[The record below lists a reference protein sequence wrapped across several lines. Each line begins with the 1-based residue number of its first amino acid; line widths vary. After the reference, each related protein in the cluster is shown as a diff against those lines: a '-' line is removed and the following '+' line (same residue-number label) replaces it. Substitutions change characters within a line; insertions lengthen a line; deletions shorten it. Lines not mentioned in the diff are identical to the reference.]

1 MPNLQHKLLST
12 TYSEIWLTGLE
23 KTPLGRCQPQLAPYK
38 RRIYDI
44 NVTLNSVF
52 TLDCKNFDSL
62 KALAM
67 NDKTQLL
74 YGYSFP

>member
-1 MPNLQHKLLST
+1 MPNLRHKLLST

-23 KTPLGRCQPQLAPYK
+23 KTPFDRCQPQLAPYK

-52 TLDCKNFDSL
+52 TLDCKNFDSW

-67 NDKTQLL
+67 NDQTQLL
-74 YGYSFP
+74 YGYTFP